1 MVAEN
6 RLTQQIL
13 PQFMVSRIVLTVR
26 SLPWYA
32 MNMAINLP
40 PDLEKSVRRHL
51 SSGQYQSAEEVLRA
65 ALDQFDEMD
74 LASLR
79 QSADDE
85 QAGRLVSLESAAAA
99 IRQKHRFD
107 KPQ

>member
-1 MVAEN
+1 
-6 RLTQQIL
+6 
-13 PQFMVSRIVLTVR
+13 MVSRIVLTVG
-26 SLPWYA
+26 SVPWYA
-32 MNMAINLP
+32 MSMAINLP

-99 IRQKHRFD
+99 IRQKHGFD